1 MSYMKKINPSNTTLS
16 YNRKNTK
23 YDIEQAKRHNHG
35 KAYCDICNEM
45 FTKTSWNAKRC
56 SDKCKRAYKKEW
68 LIVEIESSEGITIEA
83 EIVKV
88 TCPVCGEE
96 HIGTKRAS
104 GGFIAGHQAYHEF
117 VNATDMIMSTMGG
130 Q

>member
-68 LIVEIESSEGITIEA
+68 LIENKERIAQIKNIS
-83 EIVKV
+83 KK
-88 TCPVCGEE
+88 
-96 HIGTKRAS
+96 TK
-104 GGFIAGHQAYHEF
+104 I
-117 VNATDMIMSTMGG
+117 N
-130 Q
+130 

>member
-1 MSYMKKINPSNTTLS
+1 MNFVVDDDYFAGEVLWQVG
-16 YNRKNTK
+16 
-23 YDIEQAKRHNHG
+23 D
-35 KAYCDICNEM
+35 
-45 FTKTSWNAKRC
+45 
-56 SDKCKRAYKKEW
+56 
-68 LIVEIESSEGITIEA
+68 IVEIESSEGITIEA